1 MDVLCECELQRGAQC
16 MKCEL
21 VAMRIYGGLFCGSI
35 LNALGRPL
43 TLLVELLVTV

>member
-1 MDVLCECELQRGAQC
+1 

-21 VAMRIYGGLFCGSI
+21 VTMRVYGGLFCGSI

-43 TLLVELLVTV
+43 TLLVELLVTD